1 MKIQVTGNFGCHF
14 GGIGIALAPGASICV
29 SAVGHDSMKF
39 GRWVG
44 QKILAIANGSC
55 LDVVGREDS
64 CHRTRLFRVDN
75 AQVVL
80 AVVLAFHVTVYARA
94 EEAPRLGQ
102 ALSVFKKFHV
112 RPAPSSY
119 PWQTFID

>member
-1 MKIQVTGNFGCHF
+1 MKIQVAGNFGCHF
-14 GGIGIALAPGASICV
+14 GGIRITLTPGAGICV

-64 CHRTRLFRVDN
+64 RYRTRLFRVDDT
-75 AQVVL
+75 QVVL
-80 AVVLAFHVTVYARA
+80 SVVFAFHIAMHARA
-94 EEAPRLGQ
+94 EETPGFGQ
-102 ALSVFKKFHV
+102 SFAVFKKFHS
-112 RPAPSSY
+112 RPALSSY
-119 PWQTFID
+119 P